1 MTREDLFPFLRIFF
15 SAALR
20 IFFVVVEW
28 PVTEVRR
35 RKFFWGEKE
44 KREVRKEEGEG
55 KYGVRLFRPLLRTIF
70 FFCARPHEESTE
82 RLGFHRLIQDEAT
95 NVPATTATAAATAA
109 ATTDDHAAATTTA
122 AANEHATEDRTTR
135 HSAADHQSAERSVCR

>member
-1 MTREDLFPFLRIFF
+1 M
-15 SAALR
+15 
-20 IFFVVVEW
+20 
-28 PVTEVRR
+28 TEVRR

-82 RLGFHRLIQDEAT
+82 RLGFHRLIQDETT
-95 NVPATTATAAATAA
+95 NVPATAAATAA
-109 ATTDDHAAATTTA
+109 TAAATDDHAAATAA

-135 HSAADHQSAERSVCR
+135 HSAADHQSAERSV